1 MFYLVRFQNE
11 DLLRRL
17 IAHEVNINALN
28 PETGT
33 SALMLAAA
41 LGYHNICNILIDAGA
56 DLNASDHAG
65 NTPLHL
71 AAHGYGEQVPVIET
85 LLQRGADPNAVNE
98 DGFTPAAL
106 AKETDN
112 EACFK
117 ILDSRTDNT
126 IQPPTYEEFEDDNDG
141 AGRKLQKIFSFA

>member
-56 DLNASDHAG
+56 DLNASDHSG

-85 LLQRGADPNAVNE
+85 LLQRGANPNAVNE
-98 DGFTPAAL
+98 DGFTAAAL
-106 AKETDN
+106 AKETEN

-126 IQPPTYEEFEDDNDG
+126 IEPPTYEEFDDPNDG
-141 AGRKLQKIFSFA
+141 GGRKLQKIFSFA